1 MKEKYQK
8 GQVLLPICAGAQPPT
23 KENKI
28 RNINENQKTQTNK
41 FLFLM
46 IFFNSV
52 LSSVVDLIKKGTMV
66 RSILLRKIT
75 SAKKLKALFRLL
87 ALIFEVYTAMI
98 NIEIKVEKSKNEVI
112 ELSMI
117 EKFYSY

>member
-1 MKEKYQK
+1 
-8 GQVLLPICAGAQPPT
+8 
-23 KENKI
+23 
-28 RNINENQKTQTNK
+28 
-41 FLFLM
+41 
-46 IFFNSV
+46 
-52 LSSVVDLIKKGTMV
+52 
-66 RSILLRKIT
+66 LRKIT